1 MTMAIGA
8 ASRTTVPTMLVGT
21 CAHAAAA
28 ALALI
33 AAGMARGAGMRRAN
47 WSTICAPTT
56 AAMPVS
62 STQPT
67 VVQPAQKTM
76 RRDES
81 GSKHRGGSKIN

>member
-33 AAGMARGAGMRRAN
+33 AAGMA
-47 WSTICAPTT
+47 ICAPTT